1 MLFRS
6 RRAIRSLWEQSVES
20 FEKTKDADHYRSF
33 MDEFKTQYTVE
44 IEETFDT
51 LNGFIRT
58 MKETAPDIIPEI
70 EQFEQ
75 DVYVH
80 AVRNDV
86 NNLRHW
92 QMM

>member
-1 MLFRS
+1 M
-6 RRAIRSLWEQSVES
+6 
-20 FEKTKDADHYRSF
+20 
-33 MDEFKTQYTVE
+33 
-44 IEETFDT
+44 
-51 LNGFIRT
+51 NT

-86 NNLRHW
+86 DKLRFW
-92 QMM
+92 EMM